1 MKDILG
7 FIEQKKQEFAR
18 LPLFEFM
25 QDTSIDPRTRLGWA
39 PCAAFFIM
47 SFGDLNKY
55 IFRDET
61 TSDPIQELINT
72 HTHEDE
78 HHSVWFLQDLEKLSF
93 DDSLKFS
100 DTLDFLWG
108 EETQITRWVTH
119 QLFGYAFGATPIQKL
134 VIIEVLEATG
144 NIVFTS
150 ASQVSMELERM
161 SGQQCDYFGSF
172 HLDVETGHTTGNQ
185 NIEEI
190 LFNIELKASQEQEL
204 LNLANQVFEVLFKL
218 NYALLAYAQK
228 NQSVFTSGKNHYDT
242 DVVPVSSGL

>member
-1 MKDILG
+1 MKDVLG
-7 FIEQKKQEFAR
+7 FIEQKKHEFAR

-25 QDTSIDPRTRLGWA
+25 RDTSIDPRRRLGWS
-39 PCAAFFIM
+39 PCASFFIM

-55 IFRDET
+55 IFRDEI

-72 HTHEDE
+72 HTHEDD
-78 HHSVWFLQDLEKLSF
+78 HHSVWFLQDLEKLGF

-108 EETQITRWVTH
+108 EETQVARWVTH

-144 NIVFTS
+144 NVVFTS
-150 ASQVSMELERM
+150 ASQVSMELQRM

-190 LFNIELKASQEQEL
+190 LLDIDVETSQEQEL
-204 LNLANQVFEVLFKL
+204 LSLAEQVFEVISELT
-218 NYALLAYAQK
+218 YALLAYAQK
-228 NQSVFTSGKNHYDT
+228 NQSGFTSGKNLYHP
-242 DVVPVSSGL
+242 DVVPVYSG